1 MKEAKTCGNSSV
13 DRALPCQGR
22 GRGFEPRFPLHIF
35 GDIAKWYG
43 RIAGQRYGR
52 DGVGVKIVRH
62 EPGVLDG
69 NAEAKPLYLVN
80 IGDIFQDRIHHKVS
94 AALCHHA
101 AEGASV
107 TIDGRIH
114 GQIGQGFLVL
124 LGITDGDTVDDAV
137 YLADKTVK
145 MRVFT
150 DENDKMN
157 RSLADV
163 GGGLLIV
170 SQFTLYGDCRKG
182 NRPSFTNAARPET
195 AIPLYEAFIAR
206 CRESGLPVETGEF
219 GADMKVELL
228 NDGPV
233 TLWMDTKDMRH

>member
-1 MKEAKTCGNSSV
+1 M
-13 DRALPCQGR
+13 RALV
-22 GRGFEPRFPLHIF
+22 
-35 GDIAKWYG
+35 
-43 RIAGQRYGR
+43 QR
-52 DGVGVKIVRH
+52 
-62 EPGVLDG
+62 
-69 NAEAKPLYLVN
+69 
-80 IGDIFQDRIHHKVS
+80 VS
-94 AALCHHA
+94 H
-101 AEGASV
+101 ASV

-219 GADMKVELL
+219 GADMKVDLL

-233 TLWMDTKDMRH
+233 TLWMDTKDCLLYTSPSAPGGAGGHARRTEYCGVCGKVGRQGDGVPPHAQADRNAAQDR